1 MDNLK
6 GKRLLLL
13 GSNFWKDDL
22 KKYAKENGIYLIFA
36 GLYPGVLD
44 TIADEHY
51 RIDTTDPSVMI
62 PFIKEHNIDG
72 IFMGGSEL
80 IISKSCD
87 YINQLGYPCYCTKHQ
102 WDLLQDKKAFK
113 DLCKKYKVPT
123 VPEYGI
129 DDKLSEKDFPVI
141 VKPVDGCGSRG
152 ITVCHTQDE
161 FEKAKAKALEDSPT
175 KQILIEKYID
185 NGGVT
190 NLVKYVAIDGK
201 YYLEAMGDRYV
212 LNKGLITANSFYPS
226 RYIDLW
232 MKENDKYLCD
242 MLREGVGLKNGVV
255 AIQTLP
261 DGDNLYAYECCFRL
275 TGGVTYKMTEA
286 TSGNNS
292 MKMLLRHV
300 LTGKMCEPEEIKLI
314 DPYFK
319 GMFCS
324 STAIPLREGTIASIE
339 GVETILKM
347 KSVINFLPY
356 YEVGNTITKK
366 HLNTLDQLYA
376 RIMVLGNDNKDV
388 FRVLNEIRNTL
399 KIKDTEGNDM
409 IVWDTF
415 DKICNGFTVDSM
427 NC

>member
-1 MDNLK
+1 MDNLQ

-13 GSNFWKDDL
+13 GSNFWKDDI
-22 KKYAKENGIYLIFA
+22 KQYAKENGIYLIFA
-36 GLYPGVLD
+36 GLYPGALD
-44 TIADEHY
+44 EIADEYY

-72 IFMGGSEL
+72 VFMGGSEL

-152 ITVCHTQDE
+152 ITVCRTQDE
-161 FEKAKAKALEDSPT
+161 YEKAKEKALEDSPS

-226 RYIDLW
+226 KYIDLW

-292 MKMLLRHV
+292 LKMMLRHV
-300 LTGKMCEPEEIKLI
+300 LTGKMCGAEEIKLI

-339 GVETILKM
+339 GLETILKM

-376 RIMVLGNDNKDV
+376 RIMVLGNDEKDV
-388 FRVLNEIRNTL
+388 FKALNEIRNTL

-409 IVWDTF
+409 IIWDTF
-415 DKICNGFTVDSM
+415 DKICENSTF
-427 NC
+427 

>member
-1 MDNLK
+1 MDSLK

-22 KKYAKENGIYLIFA
+22 KQFAKENGIYLIFA

-62 PFIKEHNIDG
+62 PFIKEHDIDG
-72 IFMGGSEL
+72 VFMGGSEL

-113 DLCKKYKVPT
+113 DLCKKYNVPT

-141 VKPVDGCGSRG
+141 VKPVDGSGSRG

-161 FEKAKAKALEDSPT
+161 FEKAKEKALEDSPS

-226 RYIDLW
+226 KYIDLW
-232 MKENDKYLCD
+232 MKKNDKCLCE

-275 TGGVTYKMTEA
+275 TGGVTFKMTEA

-292 MKMLLRHV
+292 LKMMLRHV
-300 LTGKMCEPEEIKLI
+300 LTGKMCDPDEIKLI

-319 GMFCS
+319 GLFCS
-324 STAIPLREGTIASIE
+324 STAIPLREGTIGSIE
-339 GVETILKM
+339 GLETILQM
-347 KSVINFLPY
+347 KSVINLLPY
-356 YEVGNTITKK
+356 YEVGKTITKK

-376 RIMVLGNDNKDV
+376 RIMVLGNDKKDV
-388 FRVLNEIRNTL
+388 FRALNEIRNIL
-399 KIKDTEGNDM
+399 KIKDTEGGDM
-409 IVWDTF
+409 IIWDTY
-415 DKICNGFTVDSM
+415 DKIYDDFIYSK
-427 NC
+427 

>member
-1 MDNLK
+1 MDKLQ

-13 GSNFWKDDL
+13 GSNFWKDDI
-22 KKYAKENGIYLIFA
+22 KQYAKENGIYLIFA
-36 GLYPGVLD
+36 GLYPGALD
-44 TIADEHY
+44 EIADEYY

-72 IFMGGSEL
+72 VFMGGSEL

-152 ITVCHTQDE
+152 ITVCRTQDE
-161 FEKAKAKALEDSPT
+161 YEKAKEKALEDSPS

-226 RYIDLW
+226 KYIDLW
-232 MKENDKYLCD
+232 MKENDKYLCN

-292 MKMLLRHV
+292 LKMMLRHV
-300 LTGKMCEPEEIKLI
+300 LTGKMCESEEIKLI

-347 KSVINFLPY
+347 RSVINFLPY
-356 YEVGNTITKK
+356 YEVGKTIMKK

-376 RIMVLGNDNKDV
+376 RIMVLGNDKKDV
-388 FRVLNEIRNTL
+388 FRALNEIRNTL
-399 KIKDTEGNDM
+399 KIKDTEGGDM
-409 IVWDTF
+409 IIWDTF
-415 DKICNGFTVDSM
+415 DKIYDDFIYIK
-427 NC
+427 

>member
-13 GSNFWKDDL
+13 GSNFWKEDL
-22 KKYAKENGIYLIFA
+22 KQFAKDNGIVLIFA

-44 TIADEHY
+44 TIADEYY

-129 DDKLSEKDFPVI
+129 DCKLSEQDFPVI
-141 VKPVDGCGSRG
+141 VKPVDGSGSHG
-152 ITVCHTQDE
+152 ISICYTQLE
-161 FEKAKAKALEDSPT
+161 LEIAKKKALDESPS
-175 KQILIEKYID
+175 KNILIEKYID

-190 NLVKYVAIDGK
+190 NLVKYVAIDGR

-212 LNKGLITANSFYPS
+212 LNKGLITSNSFYPS
-226 RYIDLW
+226 KYIDLW
-232 MKENDKYLCD
+232 MEKNDKYLCD
-242 MLREGVGLKNGVV
+242 MLRDGVGLKNGVV
-255 AIQTLP
+255 TIQTLP
-261 DGDNLYAYECCFRL
+261 DEDNLYAYECCFRL
-275 TGGVTYKMTEA
+275 TGGMNYKMTET

-292 MKMLLRHV
+292 MKMLLRHA
-300 LTGKMCEPEEIKLI
+300 LTGKMCEPDEIKLI

-319 GMFCS
+319 GKFCS
-324 STAIPLREGTIASIE
+324 SAAISLREGTIASIE
-339 GVETILKM
+339 GAEIIRNL
-347 KSVINFLPY
+347 KSVINFISY
-356 YEVGNTITKK
+356 YEVGSTITKK
-366 HLNTLDQLYA
+366 NLNTLDQLYA
-376 RIMVLGNDNKDV
+376 RIMVLGNDKEDV
-388 FRVLNEIRNTL
+388 FRVLNEIRNIL

-415 DKICNGFTVDSM
+415 DKILNAFIADNV
-427 NC
+427 

>member
-1 MDNLK
+1 MDNLQ

-13 GSNFWKDDL
+13 GSNFWKDDI
-22 KKYAKENGIYLIFA
+22 KQYAKENGIYLIFA
-36 GLYPGVLD
+36 GLYPGALD
-44 TIADEHY
+44 EIADEYY

-72 IFMGGSEL
+72 VFMGGSEL

-113 DLCKKYKVPT
+113 DLCKKYNVPT

-152 ITVCHTQDE
+152 ITVCRTQDE
-161 FEKAKAKALEDSPT
+161 YEKAKEKALEDSPS

-226 RYIDLW
+226 KYIDLW

-356 YEVGNTITKK
+356 YVVGNTITKK

-376 RIMVLGNDNKDV
+376 RIMVLGKDKNDV

-399 KIKDTEGNDM
+399 KIKDTEGGDM
-409 IVWDTF
+409 IIWDTF
-415 DKICNGFTVDSM
+415 DKIYDDFIYIK
-427 NC
+427 

>member
-1 MDNLK
+1 MDNLQ

-13 GSNFWKDDL
+13 GSNFWKDDI
-22 KKYAKENGIYLIFA
+22 KQYAKENGIYLIFA
-36 GLYPGVLD
+36 GLYPGALD
-44 TIADEHY
+44 EIADEYY

-72 IFMGGSEL
+72 VFMGGSEL

-152 ITVCHTQDE
+152 ITVCRTQDE
-161 FEKAKAKALEDSPT
+161 YEKAKEKALEDSPS

-190 NLVKYVAIDGK
+190 NLVKYVAIDGE

-226 RYIDLW
+226 KYIDLW

-356 YEVGNTITKK
+356 YVVGNTITKK

-376 RIMVLGNDNKDV
+376 RIMVLGKDKNDV

-409 IVWDTF
+409 IIWDTF
-415 DKICNGFTVDSM
+415 DKICKDSIF
-427 NC
+427 

>member
-22 KKYAKENGIYLIFA
+22 KQYAKENGIYLIFA

-129 DDKLSEKDFPVI
+129 DEKLSEKDFPVI

-175 KQILIEKYID
+175 KHILIEKYID

-226 RYIDLW
+226 KYIDLW

-292 MKMLLRHV
+292 LKMMLRHV
-300 LTGKMCEPEEIKLI
+300 LTGKMCKSEEIKFI
-314 DPYFK
+314 DPNFK

-356 YEVGNTITKK
+356 YEVGKTIMKK

-376 RIMVLGNDNKDV
+376 RIMVLGNTKKDV
-388 FRVLNEIRNTL
+388 FRALNEIRNTL

-409 IVWDTF
+409 IIWDTF
-415 DKICNGFTVDSM
+415 DKICKDSTF
-427 NC
+427 

>member
-22 KKYAKENGIYLIFA
+22 KRFAKENGIYLIFA
-36 GLYPGVLD
+36 GLYPGALD
-44 TIADEHY
+44 TIADEFY

-72 IFMGGSEL
+72 VFMGGSEL

-87 YINQLGYPCYCTKHQ
+87 YINQLGYPCYCTKNQ

-161 FEKAKAKALEDSPT
+161 YEKAKEKALEDSPS

-226 RYIDLW
+226 KYIDLW

-292 MKMLLRHV
+292 LKMMLRHV
-300 LTGKMCEPEEIKLI
+300 LTGKMCESEEIKLI
-314 DPYFK
+314 DPNFK

-347 KSVINFLPY
+347 RSVINFLPY
-356 YEVGNTITKK
+356 YEVGKTIMKK

-376 RIMVLGNDNKDV
+376 RIMVLGNDKKDV
-388 FRVLNEIRNTL
+388 FRALNEIRNTL

-409 IVWDTF
+409 IIWDTF
-415 DKICNGFTVDSM
+415 DKICKDSTF
-427 NC
+427 

>member
-22 KKYAKENGIYLIFA
+22 KQFAKENGIYLIFA
-36 GLYPGVLD
+36 GLYPGALD
-44 TIADEHY
+44 TIADEFY

-72 IFMGGSEL
+72 VFMGGSEL

-161 FEKAKAKALEDSPT
+161 YEKAKERALGDSPS

-226 RYIDLW
+226 KYIDLW

-242 MLREGVGLKNGVV
+242 MLREGVGLQNGVV

-292 MKMLLRHV
+292 LKMMLRHV
-300 LTGKMCEPEEIKLI
+300 LTGKMCGPEEIKLI
-314 DPYFK
+314 DPCFK

-356 YEVGNTITKK
+356 YEEGNTITKK
-366 HLNTLDQLYA
+366 NLNTLDQLYA
-376 RIMVLGNDNKDV
+376 RIMVLGNNKKEV
-388 FRVLNEIRNTL
+388 FSVLHEMRNIL

-409 IVWDTF
+409 IIWDTF
-415 DKICNGFTVDSM
+415 DKICKDSDY
-427 NC
+427 

>member
-13 GSNFWKDDL
+13 GSNFWKEDL
-22 KKYAKENGIYLIFA
+22 KQYAKENGIYLIFA

-72 IFMGGSEL
+72 VFMGGSEL

-87 YINQLGYPCYCTKHQ
+87 YINQLGYPCYCTKNQ

-129 DDKLSEKDFPVI
+129 DDKLSEKEFPVI

-161 FEKAKAKALEDSPT
+161 FEKAKEKALEDSPS

-190 NLVKYVAIDGK
+190 NLVKYVAIDGR

-226 RYIDLW
+226 KYIDLW

-261 DGDNLYAYECCFRL
+261 DGNNLYAYECCFRL

-300 LTGKMCEPEEIKLI
+300 LTGKMCESEEIKLI

-339 GVETILKM
+339 GKETIMQM
-347 KSVINFLPY
+347 KSVVNFLSY

-366 HLNTLDQLYA
+366 HLNTLDQLFA
-376 RIMVLGNDNKDV
+376 RIMVVGNNKADV
-388 FRVLNEIRNTL
+388 FEVLNEIRNTL
-399 KIKDTEGNDM
+399 IIKDTEGKDM
-409 IVWDTF
+409 IIWDTF
-415 DKICNGFTVDSM
+415 DKIYQENAIQR
-427 NC
+427 

>member
-1 MDNLK
+1 MNNLK

-22 KKYAKENGIYLIFA
+22 KQYAKENGIYLIFA

-72 IFMGGSEL
+72 VFMGGSEL

-129 DDKLSEKDFPVI
+129 DDNLSEKDFPVI

-152 ITVCHTQDE
+152 ITVCYTQDE
-161 FEKAKAKALEDSPT
+161 FEKAKTKALEDSPT

-226 RYIDLW
+226 KYIDLW
-232 MKENDKYLCD
+232 MNKNDKHLCD

-339 GVETILKM
+339 GVDNILKM

-376 RIMVLGNDNKDV
+376 RIMVLGKDIEDV
-388 FRVLNEIRNTL
+388 FEVLKDIRNVL
-399 KIKDTEGNDM
+399 KIKDTEGNNM

-415 DKICNGFTVDSM
+415 DKIYNDFISE
-427 NC
+427 NK

>member
-1 MDNLK
+1 MDNLQ

-13 GSNFWKDDL
+13 GSNFWKDDI
-22 KKYAKENGIYLIFA
+22 KQYAKENGIYLIFA
-36 GLYPGVLD
+36 GLYPGALD
-44 TIADEHY
+44 EIADEYY

-72 IFMGGSEL
+72 VFMGGSEL

-87 YINQLGYPCYCTKHQ
+87 YINQLGYPCYCTKRQ

-152 ITVCHTQDE
+152 ITVCRTRDE
-161 FEKAKAKALEDSPT
+161 YEKAKEKALEDSPS

-226 RYIDLW
+226 KYIDLW
-232 MKENDKYLCD
+232 MKENDKYLCN

-356 YEVGNTITKK
+356 YVVGNTITKK

-376 RIMVLGNDNKDV
+376 RIMVLGKDKNDV

-409 IVWDTF
+409 IIWDTF
-415 DKICNGFTVDSM
+415 DKICNDFV
-427 NC
+427 